1 MFFVIYFE
9 WTLAVVIFFVMA
21 AYGKFAV
28 TCAHVPGFA
37 NVIATTTVAAS
48 VVLTRWRTKLRRA
61 MNDKD
66 VVIRGIHTDCLLNY
80 ETVKYFNGEQHEGER
95 YREAIRQY
103 QSLEY
108 RVMGMS
114 DSYLLPLSVHPNHD
128 EF

>member
-21 AYGKFAV
+21 AYGKSPV

-66 VVIRGIHTDCLLNY
+66 VAIRGIHTDCLLNY
-80 ETVKYFNGEQHEGER
+80 ETVKYFNGEEHESGR
-95 YREAIRQY
+95 YQEAIRQY
-103 QSLEY
+103 QTVEY
-108 RVMGMS
+108 KVLG
-114 DSYLLPLSVHPNHD
+114 V
-128 EF
+128 

>member
-1 MFFVIYFE
+1 MDITVALVFFLIYFE

-21 AYGKFAV
+21 AYGKLEWENTRVYAD
-28 TCAHVPGFA
+28 G
-37 NVIATTTVAAS
+37 ATTVSAS

-61 MNDKD
+61 MNDRD
-66 VVIRGIHTDCLLNY
+66 IAVRGIHTDCLLNY

-108 RVMGMS
+108 RVMGKTS
-114 DSYLLPLSVHPNHD
+114 SETWLLL
-128 EF
+128 F